1 MKMNHMR
8 YILSTILLL
17 YFFSLRVG
25 AQSVSNFEFSEM
37 RTPSK
42 FYTISY
48 LPLES
53 GQSIVVK
60 GKKSVS
66 KALKKGFNTKISLE
80 LCDEH
85 LNSKKQ
91 IETDFYLKYSLG
103 STRYKFHSIKQINGK
118 IYVFYLLRSES
129 KFMSVYA
136 VELDEQSFELSANP
150 KQIAIF
156 KNKSKKGEG
165 KVTAHFSPNNER
177 IVFSY
182 NEIVFRE
189 IDKKTDHRQLI
200 MLNDNFEKVWQSS
213 LYKPLPGIESQYLDV
228 LLNEVGEVFILER
241 LREPGSY
248 LTFLM
253 PGPVLG
259 YAVNK
264 FDRSGELIPSKEI
277 YFENKRVKD
286 LKISFNKNGELQ
298 LLGYCFDNVQVSD
311 QVGSIIYQ
319 RHNSRNL
326 RRISKA
332 YIPFDLDFYLQGKEE
347 KVKSRIKKNL
357 EKNKSVR
364 MGFDIHYIEHRQD
377 GGLTILGE
385 EHYFKSLGSVSDPQY
400 IHYFNDI
407 VVVQLDAA
415 GEVLWK
421 RKIPKRQEFKY
432 TSSSLK
438 ESLGHFYIAS
448 YTYAMQDDDI
458 YLFFNDSP
466 DNGTS
471 IDKDVSI
478 EKTPYKELEA
488 NFCSVQIKPDGAIKK
503 KVLFNA
509 RDHGVNFFP
518 SLSRFWNS
526 EHSDLFLFGLYKKN
540 VRFGRYRSNPKI

>member
-150 KQIAIF
+150 KQIAVF

-177 IVFSY
+177 KF
-182 NEIVFRE
+182 F
-189 IDKKTDHRQLI
+189 HI
-200 MLNDNFEKVWQSS
+200 MK
-213 LYKPLPGIESQYLDV
+213 
-228 LLNEVGEVFILER
+228 
-241 LREPGSY
+241 
-248 LTFLM
+248 
-253 PGPVLG
+253 
-259 YAVNK
+259 
-264 FDRSGELIPSKEI
+264 
-277 YFENKRVKD
+277 
-286 LKISFNKNGELQ
+286 
-298 LLGYCFDNVQVSD
+298 
-311 QVGSIIYQ
+311 
-319 RHNSRNL
+319 
-326 RRISKA
+326 
-332 YIPFDLDFYLQGKEE
+332 
-347 KVKSRIKKNL
+347 
-357 EKNKSVR
+357 
-364 MGFDIHYIEHRQD
+364 
-377 GGLTILGE
+377 
-385 EHYFKSLGSVSDPQY
+385 
-400 IHYFNDI
+400 
-407 VVVQLDAA
+407 
-415 GEVLWK
+415 
-421 RKIPKRQEFKY
+421 
-432 TSSSLK
+432 
-438 ESLGHFYIAS
+438 
-448 YTYAMQDDDI
+448 
-458 YLFFNDSP
+458 
-466 DNGTS
+466 
-471 IDKDVSI
+471 
-478 EKTPYKELEA
+478 
-488 NFCSVQIKPDGAIKK
+488 
-503 KVLFNA
+503 
-509 RDHGVNFFP
+509 
-518 SLSRFWNS
+518 
-526 EHSDLFLFGLYKKN
+526 
-540 VRFGRYRSNPKI
+540 